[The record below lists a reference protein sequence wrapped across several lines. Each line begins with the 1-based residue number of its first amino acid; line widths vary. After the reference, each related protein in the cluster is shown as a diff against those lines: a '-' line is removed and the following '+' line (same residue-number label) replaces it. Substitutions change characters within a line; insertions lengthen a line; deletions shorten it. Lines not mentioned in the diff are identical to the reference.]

1 MFFHLNHE
9 DKNNNIVGGERR
21 MHVTK
26 FETNIFVGMAFEV
39 KSRFIQ
45 GLIIKT
51 LWEIMSMEIRLA
63 YN

>member
-1 MFFHLNHE
+1 MLRKMYGLMFFHLNDE
-9 DKNNNIVGGERR
+9 DKNNNIVGGERG

-26 FETNIFVGMAFEV
+26 FETNIFAGRTCEV

-51 LWEIMSMEIRLA
+51 L
-63 YN
+63 

>member
-51 LWEIMSMEIRLA
+51 L
-63 YN
+63 